1 MHDPANLR
9 LETAQPP
16 EASAAPDGHAEHA
29 GPDAPDGHG
38 AEEAEALG
46 PIDPLA
52 WGAGVLGVTLGLVV
66 AACFALAT
74 SGLGAF

>member
-1 MHDPANLR
+1 MHPHLDAAAR
-9 LETAQPP
+9 GGTDVGHGGQAGHGGHGEHA
-16 EASAAPDGHAEHA
+16 EASEP
-29 GPDAPDGHG
+29 
-38 AEEAEALG
+38 LG

-52 WGAGVLGVTLGLVV
+52 WGAGALGVVLGLVI

>member
-1 MHDPANLR
+1 MREPTDPHLDTTQAADAAAGQAAHDAHG
-9 LETAQPP
+9 E
-16 EASAAPDGHAEHA
+16 
-29 GPDAPDGHG
+29 HG
-38 AEEAEALG
+38 AEEAEPLG

-52 WGAGVLGVTLGLVV
+52 WGAGALGVVLGLVI

>member
-1 MHDPANLR
+1 M
-9 LETAQPP
+9 
-16 EASAAPDGHAEHA
+16 SDGAHLHAEPAAHEPA
-29 GPDAPDGHG
+29 DLHGGHG
-38 AEEAEALG
+38 AADVEPLG

-52 WGAGVLGVTLGLVV
+52 WGAGAMGVVLGLVI